1 MKTIRISKKDI
12 SPQDILYLESQGNYT
27 MVYLNDNRKAL
38 SSRTL
43 QIFEEKLKDCN
54 FYRVNRSQLINFSA
68 IQWLKSGCNE
78 MSILL
83 KNGTKFSVSR
93 RRRKLLSTIQL

>member
-1 MKTIRISKKDI
+1 METIRISKKDI

-27 MVYLNDNRKAL
+27 MLYLNGNRKTL

-43 QIFEEKLKDCN
+43 QIFEQKLKDHN
-54 FYRVNRSQLINFSA
+54 FYRVNRSQIVNFSA
-68 IQWLKSGCNE
+68 IEWLSTDCKD

-83 KNGTKFSVSR
+83 KSGEQFSISR
-93 RRRKLLSTIQL
+93 RRRKLLGKINT